1 MNIRDWNRVMNGPV
15 YEVIMACL
23 AVVVGVIAIIE
34 LTQDLNPAQER
45 AYLLIDY
52 VILTVFAAD
61 YFYRLARAPDR
72 WAFVKGHV
80 IELLAIMPLGKQF
93 RLFRLFRI
101 LRMFVFTRRMWL
113 TVRGVFRTNG
123 LIYALLIT
131 LGIMVAAAFS
141 VMYFEPEMDSFGEAL
156 WWTLVTITTVGYGD
170 IAPDSPGGR
179 ITAAVLMV
187 TGIGMIGMVTGSIAT
202 YFVGRIAEKPDP
214 DPPTSVAREQLEYV
228 KAKLDELDQLSEE
241 DVRGLNRLVRELWQ
255 ESRRPEQAGESI
267 LWPAPEPYSG
277 GTPEG
282 NEGPDAKHCR

>member
-1 MNIRDWNRVMNGPV
+1 MKIRDWNKLMDGPV

-23 AVVVGVIAIIE
+23 AVVVGVIAIME

-52 VILTVFAAD
+52 AILTVFAID

-72 WAFVKGHV
+72 RAFVQGHV
-80 IELLAIMPLGKQF
+80 IELLAILPLGKQF
-93 RLFRLFRI
+93 RVFRLFRV
-101 LRMFVFTRRMWL
+101 LRMFVFTHRMWL

-123 LIYALLIT
+123 LIYALLVT
-131 LGIMVAAAFS
+131 LGIMGAAAFS

-156 WWTLVTITTVGYGD
+156 WWALVTITTVGYGD

-202 YFVGRIAEKPDP
+202 YFVGRIAEKPEP
-214 DPPTSVAREQLEYV
+214 AAPTSVAQEQLEYV
-228 KAKLDELDQLSEE
+228 KTKLDELDQLSEE

-255 ESRRPEQAGESI
+255 ESRQRE
-267 LWPAPEPYSG
+267 
-277 GTPEG
+277 
-282 NEGPDAKHCR
+282 